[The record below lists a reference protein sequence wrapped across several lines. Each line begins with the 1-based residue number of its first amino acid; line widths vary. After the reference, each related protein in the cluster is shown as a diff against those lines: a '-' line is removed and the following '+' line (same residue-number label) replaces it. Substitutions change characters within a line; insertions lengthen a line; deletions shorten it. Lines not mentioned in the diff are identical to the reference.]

1 MKKSLLV
8 LLVVF
13 ALVQWWRQ
21 DPVVDVP
28 GSDLEFGYMVEYTPG
43 ASKNARLPML
53 VALHGNGDN
62 AKHFH
67 ETALDALAT
76 PARVVLLKGPISYG
90 SGKAW
95 PWSPEDFEMYG
106 DAFNDAVQQ
115 LEKKYP
121 TAGRPVLLGF
131 SGGAMMAYYQA
142 ARHGET
148 WSSVIAVS
156 GRLTEQQLGGAVAT
170 STAVVHAYHGKSDS
184 VVPIGGGKSAV
195 RLLQSGGVRA
205 ELHEFDGG
213 HLGIFTEMKVEITR
227 AVERELEAAAA
238 SW

>member
-8 LLVVF
+8 LLVAF
-13 ALVQWWRQ
+13 AVVQWWRQ
-21 DPVVDVP
+21 DLVVDVP
-28 GSDLEFGYMVEYTPG
+28 GSDLEFGYIVEYTPG

-62 AKHFH
+62 ADHFH
-67 ETALDALAT
+67 ETALDALAM
-76 PARVVLLKGPISYG
+76 PARIILFKGPISYG
-90 SGKAW
+90 TGKAW
-95 PWSPEDFEMYG
+95 PWSPEDFAKYG
-106 DAFNDAVQQ
+106 DAFNGAVEQ
-115 LEKKYP
+115 LELKYP

-142 ARHGET
+142 ALHGET

-156 GRLTEQQLGGAVAT
+156 GRLTEEQLGGTVAV

-195 RLLQSGGVRA
+195 RMLQSGGVSA

-213 HLGIFTEMKVEITR
+213 HLGIFKGMKAEITR
-227 AVERELEAAAA
+227 AVERELEGAAAA
-238 SW
+238 W